1 MTKIDAI
8 FFDIDGTLVDMATR
22 SVPES
27 TIKSLNLLR
36 ERGIKLFI
44 CSGRHPSFRETLMKE
59 VGFDF
64 DGYIF
69 LNGQYITDNVGNTL
83 YKLPFSKDTRLKFR
97 QFLKRNK
104 WLMYTVMEEDY
115 VYNPRLSKNMHKEFL
130 NVDTIDR
137 FLDHD
142 VYQICPYGPKIVDK
156 LILRKNPGAKSA
168 RWHKAFADI
177 IPSNGGKDKGILRVC
192 EIYNLNIENTMAFGD
207 AANDIPMLKGCK
219 IGVVMGNGTKEA
231 KEVGDYIT
239 TSTSNDGIYN
249 ALKHF
254 EVI

>member
-1 MTKIDAI
+1 MTKIDAV

-22 SVPES
+22 RVPES
-27 TIKSLNLLR
+27 TLNSLNLMR
-36 ERGIKLFI
+36 DKGIKLFI
-44 CSGRHPSFRETLMKE
+44 CSGRHHSFRETLMKE

-69 LNGQYITDNVGNTL
+69 SNGQYITDGEGNPL
-83 YKLPFSKDTRLKFR
+83 YKNPFSKEARLSLRK
-97 QFLKRNK
+97 FLKRNK
-104 WLMYTVMEEDY
+104 WLLYTVMEEDY
-115 VYNPRLSKNMHKEFL
+115 IYNARLSKHVHREFK

-137 FLDHD
+137 MLDHD
-142 VYQICPYGPKIVDK
+142 VYQVCPYGPKIVDK

-177 IPSNGGKDKGILRVC
+177 IPSNGGKDKGILKVC

-207 AANDIPMLKGCK
+207 AANDIPMLEACK
-219 IGVVMGNGTKEA
+219 IGVVMGNGTSEA
-231 KEVGDYIT
+231 KKVGDYIT
-239 TSTSNDGIYN
+239 TSTSKDGIYN